1 MQYRSGYAVKIT
13 SEPTGMTKT
22 KLTTREYLIPF
33 ILISSLFFLWGIAH
47 GLVDTLNKHFQ
58 LILQLSKS
66 QSGLIQ
72 FALYG
77 AYFGMA
83 LPAGYFMRK
92 FGYKKGILLGLGL
105 FAAGAFL
112 ISATTVFE
120 SFWVFLPCLF

>member
-1 MQYRSGYAVKIT
+1 
-13 SEPTGMTKT
+13 MTKV
-22 KLTTREYLIPF
+22 KLTTPEYLRPF

-92 FGYKKGILLGLGL
+92 
-105 FAAGAFL
+105 
-112 ISATTVFE
+112 
-120 SFWVFLPCLF
+120 